1 MRAFKFERRL
11 AIALPKAANKDD
23 WKSSTYFP
31 NLKKKINE
39 QGYRL
44 KDNNIEFTDV
54 IPYSTKKMSLNV

>member
-31 NLKKKINE
+31 NLKRRLMSKGIGLKI
-39 QGYRL
+39 
-44 KDNNIEFTDV
+44 IT
-54 IPYSTKKMSLNV
+54 LNLRM